1 MQEPPPNSD
10 HTETRDTVNRRSCL
24 KSTIAAGSAFVPA
37 ALASKAF
44 AAGSDEVK
52 VGLIGCG
59 GRGSGAA
66 AQAMST
72 GRTSNCMRWPTHL
85 ADRLENS
92 LSSLSRGKAGVSKV
106 AKGEGFGGAMDVP
119 PERRFVGLD
128 AYRRMMD
135 SDIDLAILTGP
146 PGYRPL
152 HFERAIEADKHVFM
166 EKPLASDAAGVR
178 RILAANETGERKE
191 SESRRWIAATSSGDL
206 LGSDST
212 NSQRRDRSYRL
223 HAMLL
228 ERGPTGKDCLASRRQ
243 NGAGIPGPQLVLLR
257 LAQRRSHL

>member
-1 MQEPPPNSD
+1 M
-10 HTETRDTVNRRSCL
+10 
-24 KSTIAAGSAFVPA
+24 PA

-72 GRTSNCMRWPTHL
+72 GRNVKLHAMADAF
-85 ADRLENS
+85 ADRLEIS

-106 AKGEGFGGAMDVP
+106 AKGEGFGAQWT
-119 PERRFVGLD
+119 RRPSAVSAGFD

-152 HFERAIEADKHVFM
+152 HFERAIEADKTCFH
-166 EKPLASDAAGVR
+166 
-178 RILAANETGERKE
+178 
-191 SESRRWIAATSSGDL
+191 
-206 LGSDST
+206 
-212 NSQRRDRSYRL
+212 
-223 HAMLL
+223 
-228 ERGPTGKDCLASRRQ
+228 GKAI
-243 NGAGIPGPQLVLLR
+243 GK
-257 LAQRRSHL
+257 